1 MDKLAKSLF
10 VFSLSVC
17 DVVAFTLL
25 SSAIVAIIYI
35 MLTLFN
41 AIFIM
46 NYERPADNK
55 QVQKEKTI
63 VFND

>member
-35 MLTLFN
+35 IIILYIIVPGPGHGSRN
-41 AIFIM
+41 PGRRI
-46 NYERPADNK
+46 NK
-55 QVQKEKTI
+55 
-63 VFND
+63 

>member
-35 MLTLFN
+35 
-41 AIFIM
+41 IIIKIM
-46 NYERPADNK
+46 SIK
-55 QVQKEKTI
+55 KLQ
-63 VFND
+63 